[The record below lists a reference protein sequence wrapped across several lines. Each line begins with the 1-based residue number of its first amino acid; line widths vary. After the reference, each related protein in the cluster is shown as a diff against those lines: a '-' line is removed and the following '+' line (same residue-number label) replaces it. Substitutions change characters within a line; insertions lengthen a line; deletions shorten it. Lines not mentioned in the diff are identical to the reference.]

1 MTAKYTLIYIK
12 RVPKYKL
19 IVYSINKH
27 PRAKLKSCKY

>member
-12 RVPKYKL
+12 RVPKYK

-27 PRAKLKSCKY
+27 PRTKLLQKKF